1 MLFFNHRVLRRSSLA
16 AAAVAL
22 VSLAPSRA
30 SAQFSNLF
38 FFGDSFTDTG
48 NALNLSVAGG
58 LGNPTPSPYL
68 AGRFSNGPVWSE
80 LFAAKLGRANDAA
93 PAWPVFPAIPTIPNT
108 GNNYAVG
115 GATTGLTGS
124 FNSLTG
130 MTSQAGVFQQQHPF
144 GVAPNALYVLWG
156 GGNDVLDA
164 VKLSSPFAQL
174 QAIKD
179 AVQNIA
185 TIAGGL
191 NQFYGAAN
199 FLIPSLP
206 NIGASPIYANDPLG
220 AATATSLSN
229 TFNQL
234 LAAAIQQYSV
244 IPGVTVYNLSI
255 DNLLYNVQYDA
266 ARGGQRYGI
275 TNATYPC
282 FAPGAPSCNS
292 SLFVDGEHGTA
303 VWQQLV
309 ADAAYERVINGNDV
323 AAIPEPATVVL
334 VGGGLLIAGV
344 AARRRRSA

>member
-16 AAAVAL
+16 AAAAAL

-38 FFGDSFTDTG
+38 FFGDSFTDVG
-48 NALNLSVAGG
+48 NATSLAALNG
-58 LGNPTPSPYL
+58 LPNPTPAPYL
-68 AGRFSNGPVWSE
+68 NGRFSNGSVWTE
-80 LFAAKLGRANDAA
+80 LFSYRLGMLPAAG
-93 PAWPVFPAIPTIPNT
+93 PGWVGQ

-115 GATTGLTGS
+115 GARTDTLGALGS
-124 FNSLTG
+124 QTG
-130 MTSQAGVFQQQHPF
+130 MIRQLQKFGQQHPA
-144 GVAPNALYVLWG
+144 GVAPGGLFVLWG

-174 QAIKD
+174 QAMKA

-185 TIAGGL
+185 AIAGGL
-191 NQFYGAAN
+191 NQFFGAAN

-206 NIGASPIYANDPLG
+206 DIGASPMYANDPLG
-220 AATATSLSN
+220 AATATSLST

-244 IPGVTVYNLSI
+244 TPGVTVYNLSI
-255 DNLLYNVQYDA
+255 NNLLYNVQYDA
-266 ARGGQRYGI
+266 AQGGQRYGI

-282 FAPGAPSCNS
+282 FAPGAPSCSS

-309 ADAAYERVINGNDV
+309 ADAAYERVVNGNDV
-323 AAIPEPATVVL
+323 SAIPEPATVLL

-344 AARRRRSA
+344 VARRRRTA